1 MGRHPGLRPL
11 LWVACAL
18 LCANTGATDLDD
30 LKARHVVRLLV
41 VYSKTFYFFDGAQT
55 RGISYEFGN
64 AFERRHH
71 TLRNSAN
78 TSVSAIGR
86 GRFAIM

>member
-1 MGRHPGLRPL
+1 VVLIGG
-11 LWVACAL
+11 
-18 LCANTGATDLDD
+18 NATRRELGDP
-30 LKARHVVRLLV
+30 
-41 VYSKTFYFFDGAQT
+41 
-55 RGISYEFGN
+55 FGN

-71 TLRNSAN
+71 TLRNSAS

>member
-1 MGRHPGLRPL
+1 MPGRGSDQAQG
-11 LWVACAL
+11 VEDTD
-18 LCANTGATDLDD
+18 TGDAVLISGN
-30 LKARHVVRLLV
+30 AVRRERA
-41 VYSKTFYFFDGAQT
+41 DP
-55 RGISYEFGN
+55 FGN

>member
-1 MGRHPGLRPL
+1 MPGRGCDQAQG
-11 LWVACAL
+11 V
-18 LCANTGATDLDD
+18 NETDTGEAVLIGGNATRREL
-30 LKARHVVRLLV
+30 VR
-41 VYSKTFYFFDGAQT
+41 S
-55 RGISYEFGN
+55 IGN

-71 TLRNSAN
+71 TLRNSAS

>member
-1 MGRHPGLRPL
+1 MPGRGSDQAQG
-11 LWVACAL
+11 V
-18 LCANTGATDLDD
+18 NETDTGEAVLIGGNAIRRERADP
-30 LKARHVVRLLV
+30 
-41 VYSKTFYFFDGAQT
+41 
-55 RGISYEFGN
+55 FGN

>member
-1 MGRHPGLRPL
+1 VPGRGSDQAQG
-11 LWVACAL
+11 V
-18 LCANTGATDLDD
+18 NETDTGEVVLIGGNATRRELGDP
-30 LKARHVVRLLV
+30 
-41 VYSKTFYFFDGAQT
+41 
-55 RGISYEFGN
+55 FGN

-71 TLRNSAN
+71 TLRNSSS